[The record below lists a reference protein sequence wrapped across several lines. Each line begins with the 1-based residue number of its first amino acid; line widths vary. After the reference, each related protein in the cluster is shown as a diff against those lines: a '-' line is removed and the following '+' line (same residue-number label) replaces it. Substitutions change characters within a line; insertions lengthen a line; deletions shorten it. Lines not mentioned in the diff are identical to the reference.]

1 MSSSFSQFSASFARL
16 SSLERRFIILVAVI
30 LFVVINL
37 LFVLPHFSDLG
48 QIKNR
53 FGIANKELVKYEK
66 EIAQIPVYEK
76 SIKEL
81 EGEGAAV
88 PQEDQSVNFLT
99 AIQNQAA
106 QSGVSIL
113 ANNRQPERTN
123 QFFIERAQALTT
135 QSGEPPLVD
144 FLYSLGSGSS
154 LIRVRAL
161 SIRPDAPRT
170 ALSAT
175 ITLIASYQKKAPA
188 RTAPAAAK
196 PATTTPTAKPV
207 TPAADPVV
215 KTNKSTALPPATK
228 PSTTTKK

>member
-1 MSSSFSQFSASFARL
+1 MSSAFSQFSASFARL
-16 SSLERRFIILVAVI
+16 SSVERRFIILVVVI

-48 QIKNR
+48 KIKDR
-53 FGIANKELVKYEK
+53 FGDANSKLARYEK
-66 EIAQIPVYEK
+66 EIGQVPVYQK
-76 SIKEL
+76 KVKEL
-81 EGEGAAV
+81 EGEGASV

-106 QSGVSIL
+106 QSSVQII

-135 QSGEPPLVD
+135 QSGEPQLVD
-144 FLYSLGSGSS
+144 FLYSLGSGTS

-161 SIRPDAPRT
+161 SIRPDAPRQ

-175 ITLIASYQKKAPA
+175 ITLIASYQKKAPV
-188 RTAPAAAK
+188 RTAPPAK
-196 PATTTPTAKPV
+196 PATA
-207 TPAADPVV
+207 TPATRSA
-215 KTNKSTALPPATK
+215 TPPATPSKPAATPANK
-228 PSTTTKK
+228 PSTPNK